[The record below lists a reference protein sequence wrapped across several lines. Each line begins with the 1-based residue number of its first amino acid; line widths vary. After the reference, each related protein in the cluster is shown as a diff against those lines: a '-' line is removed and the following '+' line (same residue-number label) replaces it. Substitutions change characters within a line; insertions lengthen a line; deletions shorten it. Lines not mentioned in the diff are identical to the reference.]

1 MIGVQTALAFDCDF
15 DDVAPFDE
23 TSEYLSQQIIT
34 YIGNK
39 RSLLP
44 LIEFGVELVKKD
56 LGKDKLSFLDLFSGT
71 GIVSR
76 LFKKHASMIY
86 ANDLESYS
94 YVNNQCFLS
103 NRSPDL
109 LRETAFYKI
118 KLDSLIE
125 ENWCTDGFISEMYSP
140 NDDNHIVQGERVFYT
155 RRNAEYLDTA
165 RQQLEA
171 IPEEYRTLLMGPLLS
186 EASIHTNTSGVFKG
200 FYKDRNGVGCFGG
213 AGKNALARIMSPIAI
228 KEPIL
233 SLFQC
238 PFEVTQLDA
247 YDAVRC
253 LPEVDVAYLDP
264 PYNQHPYG
272 SNYFMLNLLVN
283 YQRPVSFSRVSGI
296 PTDWNRSPYNKAKQA
311 KSELFKV
318 IDSCRAS
325 FILLS
330 YNSEGF
336 ISYPEMVE
344 FLGQLGDLQVL
355 ETKYNTFR
363 GSRNLRNRDIH
374 VKEYL
379 FLLKK
384 GDKNVS

>member
-1 MIGVQTALAFDCDF
+1 MIGVQTALAFDSDF
-15 DDVAPFDE
+15 DDAVPFDE

-34 YIGNK
+34 YLGNK

-94 YVNNQCFLS
+94 CINNQCFLS
-103 NRSPDL
+103 NRSPEL
-109 LRETAFYKI
+109 LRETAFYKSE
-118 KLDSLIE
+118 LDSLIG

-200 FYKDRNGVGCFGG
+200 FYKDRNGIGCFGG
-213 AGKNALARIMSPIAI
+213 AGKNALTRIMSPIAI
-228 KEPIL
+228 KEPVL

-283 YQRPVSFSRVSGI
+283 YQRPVSFSKVSGI

-344 FLGQLGDLQVL
+344 FLSQLGDLQVL

-384 GDKNVS
+384 GGNNVS